1 MDQGS
6 QMREIMVQLEL
17 NEPIKWSFVIQTWE
31 TKVFEAAF
39 PEKKQHEKL
48 RLESQKSPMKSRSEK
63 LLDFLERPIA
73 LKNSLF
79 DNIGDD
85 QIREAAQV
93 RILYQLKTDF
103 L

>member
-1 MDQGS
+1 MEQGP
-6 QMREIMVQLEL
+6 QMREIMAQLEL

-31 TKVFEAAF
+31 TKILKAAF

-48 RLESQKSPMKSRSEK
+48 RLESQKSPMKSRAEK
-63 LLDFLERPIA
+63 LLNFLERPIA
-73 LKNSLF
+73 LKKSLF
-79 DNIGDD
+79 ENIGDD

-93 RILYQLKTDF
+93 RSLYQFKTDF

>member
-6 QMREIMVQLEL
+6 QMREIMAQLEL
-17 NEPIKWSFVIQTWE
+17 NKPIKWSFVIQTWE

-48 RLESQKSPMKSRSEK
+48 RLESQKSTMKSRAEK
-63 LLDFLERPIA
+63 LINFLERPIA

-93 RILYQLKTDF
+93 RNLYQLKTDF